1 MSPAA
6 GQTRGYA
13 LIVGGSLAGLLTAN
27 LLRRSGWD
35 VNIYERAAEPLS
47 ERGAGIATHPR
58 LLELLARAGVSFDRP
73 IGMTVS
79 KRIAYSPDG
88 RILAECTVAPQ
99 VVTGWSRIY
108 QMLRDLFPDDRY
120 HLGKNL
126 IGFVEDGDGVTA
138 MFADGT
144 EVRADILIG
153 ADGSRSTVRGF
164 LMPAV
169 KPAYA
174 GYIGWRGLVEE
185 SAMSE
190 ATHAA
195 IFEKMAFCL
204 PPQEQILAY
213 PIAGARDILEP
224 GKRRYNYVWY
234 RALAEDA
241 VIDLLTDADGHCHPS
256 GIPPSLIRS
265 DLIDNIRRTA
275 ERTLSPY
282 FAEIVHRTEQPF
294 FQLIYDLK
302 VPNMALGRV
311 AIVGDAAFIAR
322 PHPAMGVTKAAED
335 AAHLAVVLGRADAST
350 AADAL
355 LEWEKVRR
363 AASAAVVDHARR
375 LGAYIEAGGR
385 RTEEQRRLA
394 ELHSAPERVILET
407 AAPPPLSACSGEF
420 ATEVL

>member
-6 GQTRGYA
+6 GQTRGRA

-27 LLRRSGWD
+27 LLRQSGWD
-35 VNIYERAAEPLS
+35 VGIYERAGEPLS

-58 LLELLARAGVSFDRP
+58 LLDLLVRAGVSLDRP
-73 IGMTVS
+73 IGMSVS

-88 RILAECTVAPQ
+88 RILAQRTVAPQ

-120 HLGKNL
+120 HQGKNL
-126 IGFVEDGDGVTA
+126 TGFAEDDDGVTA

-153 ADGSRSTVRGF
+153 ADGSRSTVRGL
-164 LMPAV
+164 LMPTV

-204 PPQEQILAY
+204 PPREQILAY
-213 PIAGARDILEP
+213 PIAGAQDVLEP

-234 RALAEDA
+234 RAVAEEA
-241 VIDLLTDADGHCHPS
+241 VIDLLTDMDGHYHPN
-256 GIPPSLIRS
+256 GIPPSRIRS
-265 DLIDNIRRTA
+265 DLIDDIRRIA
-275 ERTLSPY
+275 ERILSPY

-302 VPNMALGRV
+302 APNMAFGRV
-311 AIVGDAAFIAR
+311 AIIGDAAFIAR
-322 PHPAMGVTKAAED
+322 PHPAMGVTKAADD
-335 AAHLAVVLGRADAST
+335 AAHLADVLGQADAST

-375 LGAYIEAGGR
+375 LGAYIEDGPG
-385 RTEEQRRLA
+385 TEEHRKLA
-394 ELHSAPERVILET
+394 EFHSAPERVIVET
-407 AAPPPLSACSGEF
+407 AAPPPPSVYSGEL
-420 ATEVL
+420 AAEVL